1 MSTSTFR
8 NRVTI
13 THIGTATAI
22 IDIDGITFLTD
33 PFFSPAG
40 SEWPTVHDKEPL
52 KVHVDPA
59 LGMNELPHI
68 DAVLLSHEN
77 HPDNLDELGRQL
89 LDGRHVVTTCDG
101 AKNLAPRPSVLG
113 FKDWEERDV
122 LIAGKRF
129 HITATPCKHW
139 PGHEC
144 VGFIVRTEDFG
155 VAPDGLPNAIYFTG
169 DTVYVEELAKIAD
182 KYHIAVALMNLGK
195 ATFYE
200 VTSEGLPGQPG
211 DVLQI
216 TMDGR
221 QAARLFQDIKAGV
234 LVPMHYEAWDH
245 FKQHEE
251 ELSQEFKEEGVLS
264 KVRWLK
270 PGKPVQIN

>member
-1 MSTSTFR
+1 MTTSTFKSKV
-8 NRVTI
+8 NI
-13 THIGTATAI
+13 THIGTATAVLN
-22 IDIDGITFLTD
+22 IDGITFLTD

-40 SEWPTVHDKEPL
+40 SEWPTDASNEPL
-52 KVHVDPA
+52 KVRDDPA
-59 LGMNELPHI
+59 VKMNELPHI

-89 LDGRHVVTTCDG
+89 LDGRHVVTTQDG

-113 FKDWEERDV
+113 FADWEEKDV
-122 LIAGKRF
+122 RISGKSF

-144 VGFIVRTEDFG
+144 VGFILHTDDFG
-155 VAPDGLPNAIYFTG
+155 VAPDGRPYAIYFTG
-169 DTVYVEELAKIAD
+169 DTVYVEELATMSE

-195 ATFYE
+195 ASFPGIN
-200 VTSEGLPGQPG
+200 SEGQPG
-211 DVLQI
+211 HPDEVLQI

-221 QAARLFQDIKAGV
+221 QAAHLFRDIKADL
-234 LVPMHYEAWDH
+234 LVPMHYESWDH
-245 FKQHEE
+245 FTQHED
-251 ELSQEFKEEGVLS
+251 ELKKEFEEEGVLS

-270 PGKPVQIN
+270 PGRAVEIN